1 MATQTTAGARCTSAT
16 NTPGEVLMTI
26 TRSLAVTT
34 TLAALLATPVAM
46 GTAQAKG
53 TGVAKS
59 GTCAGG
65 NTHYTLKAKHDN
77 GLIEVEWQVDSNR
90 AGQVWSVR
98 LRDNGNLFFSANR
111 TTQAPSGS
119 FTVHRNTANR
129 AGSDVIRA
137 RTVHSAQTCV
147 ASVTVCTNRLS
158 RRRPVGPPHGG
169 PPADLCWAG
178 QERRRPDVVR

>member
-1 MATQTTAGARCTSAT
+1 
-16 NTPGEVLMTI
+16 MTI
-26 TRSLAVTT
+26 PRSLAVTS
-34 TLAALLATPVAM
+34 TLAALLVTPLAV

-53 TGVAKS
+53 TGVTKS

-77 GLIEVEWQVDSNR
+77 GLIEVEWEVDSNR

-98 LRDNGNLFFSANR
+98 LRDNGTLFFSGSR

-129 AGSDVIRA
+129 AGGDVIRA
-137 RTVHSAQTCV
+137 RSVHGAQTCV
-147 ASVTVCTNRLS
+147 ASVTV
-158 RRRPVGPPHGG
+158 
-169 PPADLCWAG
+169 
-178 QERRRPDVVR
+178 

>member
-1 MATQTTAGARCTSAT
+1 
-16 NTPGEVLMTI
+16 MTV

-34 TLAALLATPVAM
+34 TLAALLATPLAI

-65 NTHYTLKAKHDN
+65 HTHYTLKAKHDN
-77 GLIEVEWQVDSNR
+77 GLIEVAWQADSNR
-90 AGQVWSVR
+90 APHVWSVAPR
-98 LRDNGNLFFSANR
+98 ATGNLFFSANR
-111 TTQAPSGS
+111 TMQAPSGS

-137 RTVHSAQTCV
+137 RSVHGAQTCV
-147 ASVTVCTNRLS
+147 ASVTL
-158 RRRPVGPPHGG
+158 
-169 PPADLCWAG
+169 
-178 QERRRPDVVR
+178 

>member
-1 MATQTTAGARCTSAT
+1 
-16 NTPGEVLMTI
+16 MTV

-34 TLAALLATPVAM
+34 TLAALLATPLAI

-90 AGQVWSVR
+90 AGQVWNVR
-98 LRDNGNLFFSANR
+98 LRDNGTLFFSANP

-119 FTVHRNTANR
+119 FPLPPNTPHP
-129 AGSDVIRA
+129 A
-137 RTVHSAQTCV
+137 RRGGVPPPSGH
-147 ASVTVCTNRLS
+147 
-158 RRRPVGPPHGG
+158 GP
-169 PPADLCWAG
+169 
-178 QERRRPDVVR
+178 